1 MVACS
6 VHSCHCPCF
15 KLPYRPMNAAIVC
28 LLGLGIFALGYRY
41 YSRYLAIRVFGLND
55 DEPVP
60 SRQMED
66 GVDYVPTN
74 KHVLFGHHYSSIA
87 GAAPI
92 IGPAIAVVWGWVPA
106 LIWVVVGTV
115 LMGAV
120 HDFSTLVLS
129 VRHKGRSVGSIVADV
144 IGPRTRVL
152 FLLVI
157 FFLIMLVI
165 AVFAQAI
172 ANLFIAQPGAVIPVN
187 FSTLVALLIGWYC
200 YKKKAGLL
208 WPSIAAL
215 ISLYVMVWVGELFPI
230 SLDGLFGGQT
240 HTVWVVMLLIYSFVA
255 SILPVWVLLQP
266 RDYVNSHQLLVGLL
280 LLILGILVAQP
291 DFIAPA
297 FNAAPADA
305 PSWFPFLF
313 VTIACG
319 AISGFHG
326 LVSSGTT
333 SKQLSCAS
341 DARYIGY
348 GGMLGEGTLA
358 LISTLAVSAGLANWA
373 EHYHS
378 FGAAATGGVSNFVEG
393 AASFL
398 GALGFGAGLAG
409 TLVAVLVISFAA
421 TSLDTGV
428 RIQRYILHE
437 LGEIYGICALSNR
450 YLAGVI
456 AVFLPFLLVMG
467 GQASELWPLFGSSN
481 QLLAGMSLT
490 LITVWLYRTGRPWAP
505 LGVPMVIV
513 LALAG
518 LAMLLNLGDF
528 IAKGNYLLACIG
540 TIILA
545 LEVWVVIEATS
556 AIAKVRADRRAS
568 GQANVMF

>member
-1 MVACS
+1 
-6 VHSCHCPCF
+6 
-15 KLPYRPMNAAIVC
+15 MNAALVC
-28 LLGLGIFALGYRY
+28 LISLAVFALGYRY
-41 YSRYLAIRVFGLND
+41 YSRYLAVSVFKLDD

-60 SRQMED
+60 SKELED
-66 GVDYVPTN
+66 GIDYVPTS

-92 IGPAIAVVWGWVPA
+92 IGPAIAVVWGWAPA

-120 HDFSTLVLS
+120 HDFATLVMS
-129 VRHKGRSVGSIVADV
+129 MRHQGRSVGSIVGDV
-144 IGPRTRVL
+144 IGPRTRIL

-157 FFLIMLVI
+157 FFLVMLVI

-172 ANLFIAQPGAVIPVN
+172 ANLFIAKPGAVIPVN
-187 FSTLVALLIGWYC
+187 FSTLAALLIGYLC
-200 YKKKAGLL
+200 YKRKASLL

-215 ISLYVMVWVGELFPI
+215 ISLYLMVWVGNLFPVTI
-230 SLDGLFGGQT
+230 DGIFGAHT
-240 HTVWVVMLLIYSFVA
+240 HTAWVVGLLIYSFIA

-266 RDYVNSHQLLVGLL
+266 RDYVNSHQLLVGLC
-280 LLILGILVAQP
+280 LLIVGIMVARP
-291 DFIAPA
+291 EFVAPA
-297 FNAAPADA
+297 FNVAPDDT

-333 SKQLSCAS
+333 SKQIRCAS
-341 DARYIGY
+341 DARFIGY

-378 FGAAATGGVSNFVEG
+378 FGAAAKNGVANFVEG
-393 AASFL
+393 SASFL
-398 GALGFGAGLAG
+398 HALGMGVGLSE
-409 TLVAVLVISFAA
+409 TLVAVMVISFAA

-428 RIQRYILHE
+428 RIQRFILHE
-437 LGEIYGICALSNR
+437 LGAIYGIKI
-450 YLAGVI
+450 LAKRNVAGLI
-456 AVFLPFLLVMG
+456 AVILPLFLVLG

-490 LITVWLYRTGRPWAP
+490 LVSVWLYRSERPWAAIA
-505 LGVPMVIV
+505 VPTVIV
-513 LALAG
+513 VTISALA
-518 LAMLLNLGDF
+518 MMLNLSDF
-528 IAKGNYLLACIG
+528 VQKGNYLLACIG
-540 TIILA
+540 AIILA
-545 LEVWVVIEATS
+545 LQVWVVLEAVK
-556 AIAKVRADRRAS
+556 AIARVRSERA
-568 GQANVMF
+568 GVEQTN

>member
-1 MVACS
+1 
-6 VHSCHCPCF
+6 
-15 KLPYRPMNAAIVC
+15 MNAAVVC
-28 LLGLGIFALGYRY
+28 LLGLAIFALGYRY
-41 YSRYLAIRVFGLND
+41 YSSYLATRVFGLSD

-60 SRQMED
+60 SRQLED
-66 GVDYVPTN
+66 GIDYVPTH

-92 IGPAIAVVWGWVPA
+92 IGPAIAVVWGWAPA
-106 LIWVVVGTV
+106 LVWVVVGTV

-157 FFLIMLVI
+157 FFLVMLVI

-200 YKKKAGLL
+200 YKRKAGLL

-215 ISLYVMVWVGELFPI
+215 LSLYFMVWVGEQFPI
-230 SLDGLFGGQT
+230 SLEGLFGEQT
-240 HTVWVVMLLIYSFVA
+240 HTAWVVMLLIYSFVA
-255 SILPVWVLLQP
+255 SVLPVWVLLQP
-266 RDYVNSHQLLVGLL
+266 RDYVNSHQLLVGLS
-280 LLILGILVAQP
+280 LLILGILIAQP
-291 DFIAPA
+291 EFIAPA
-297 FNAAPADA
+297 FNVAPDDA

-333 SKQLSCAS
+333 SKQLSCAR
-341 DARYIGY
+341 DARFIGY

-378 FGAAATGGVSNFVEG
+378 FGAAAAGGVSHFVEG

-398 GALGFGAGLAG
+398 VPLGFGPGLAG

-428 RIQRYILHE
+428 RIQRYILQE
-437 LGEIYGICALSNR
+437 LGEIYGIRQLGNR
-450 YLAGVI
+450 YLAGLI

-481 QLLAGMSLT
+481 QLLAGLSLT
-490 LITVWLYRTGRPWAP
+490 LITVWLYRSGRPWAP

-513 LALAG
+513 LGLAG
-518 LAMLLNLGDF
+518 LAMLLNLGDYLRS
-528 IAKGNYLLACIG
+528 GNYLLATIG
-540 TIILA
+540 SLILA
-545 LEVWVVIEATS
+545 LEAWVVIEAIS
-556 AIAKVRADRRAS
+556 ALSKVRAQRRAN
-568 GQANVMF
+568 GQASVLF

>member
-1 MVACS
+1 
-6 VHSCHCPCF
+6 
-15 KLPYRPMNAAIVC
+15 MNAALAC
-28 LLGLGIFALGYRY
+28 LIGLCIFALGYRY
-41 YSRYLAIRVFGLND
+41 YSRYLAVQVFGLKD

-60 SRQMED
+60 SRELED
-66 GVDYVPTN
+66 GVDYVPTP
-74 KHVLFGHHYSSIA
+74 KPVLFGHHYSSIA

-92 IGPAIAVVWGWVPA
+92 IGPAIAIVWGWVPA
-106 LIWVVVGTV
+106 LVWVVLGTV

-129 VRHKGRSVGSIVADV
+129 VRHQGRSVGSIVADV

-157 FFLIMLVI
+157 FFLVMLVI

-172 ANLFIAQPGAVIPVN
+172 ANLFIAKPGAVIPVN
-187 FSTLVALLIGWYC
+187 FSTIVAVLIGWAC
-200 YKKKAGLL
+200 YKRKANLL

-215 ISLYVMVWVGELFPI
+215 VSLYAMVWVGERFPI
-230 SLDGLFGGQT
+230 SLEGLFGEQT
-240 HTVWVVMLLIYSFVA
+240 HTAWVIALLMYSLVA
-255 SILPVWVLLQP
+255 SILPVWLLLQP
-266 RDYVNSHQLLVGLL
+266 RDYVNSHQLLVGLS
-280 LLILGILVAQP
+280 LLILGIVIAQP
-291 DFIAPA
+291 QFVAPA
-297 FNAAPADA
+297 FNQAPADA
-305 PSWFPFLF
+305 PNWFPFLF

-341 DARYIGY
+341 DARLIGY

-358 LISTLAVSAGLANWA
+358 MISTLAVGAGLADWGS
-373 EHYHS
+373 HYHS
-378 FGAAATGGVSNFVEG
+378 FGAAAKHGVANFVEG

-398 GALGFGAGLAG
+398 GALGMGTGLAE

-437 LGEIYGICALSNR
+437 LGEIYRIGILANR
-450 YLAGVI
+450 YVAGLI
-456 AVFLPFLLVMG
+456 AVSLPLLLVLG

-481 QLLAGMSLT
+481 QLLAGLSLT
-490 LITVWLYRTGRPWAP
+490 LITVWLYRMGRPWAA
-505 LGVPMVIV
+505 LGVPMVLV

-518 LAMLLNLGDF
+518 FAMMLNLSEF
-528 IAKGNYLLACIG
+528 VQKGNYLLACIG
-540 TIILA
+540 AIILA
-545 LEVWVVIEATS
+545 LEVWVVIEAVGAVSRLRGARGGT
-556 AIAKVRADRRAS
+556 A
-568 GQANVMF
+568 AN